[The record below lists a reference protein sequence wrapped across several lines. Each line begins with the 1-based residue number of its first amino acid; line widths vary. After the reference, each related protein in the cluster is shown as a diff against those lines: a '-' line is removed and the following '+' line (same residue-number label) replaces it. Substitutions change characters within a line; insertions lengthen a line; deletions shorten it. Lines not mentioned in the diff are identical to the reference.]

1 MGNLV
6 LNSQFGCTLTTT
18 LKKIVFKKKKDWNSP
33 NLVAQNINLL
43 IQESKWTP
51 KRHKSKGI
59 HTEHIILNF

>member
-6 LNSQFGCTLTTT
+6 LNSQFCCTLTTT
-18 LKKIVFKKKKDWNSP
+18 LKKMFQKNKDWNSP

-43 IQESKWTP
+43 IQEGKWTP